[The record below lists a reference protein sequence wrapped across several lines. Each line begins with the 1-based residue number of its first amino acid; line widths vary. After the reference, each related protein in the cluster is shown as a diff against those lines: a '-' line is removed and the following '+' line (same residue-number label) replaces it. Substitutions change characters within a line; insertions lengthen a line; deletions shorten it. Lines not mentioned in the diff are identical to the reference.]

1 MSYFKTF
8 FTSLKLFILLSTS
21 LALAENPKNI
31 IAANVNEHIITAQD
45 VLDAYGRLPSK
56 LKEKPLPELYPNI
69 INELINQHLITEQ
82 AYKEK
87 LDLNKTVIDQIKKN
101 KDQILARFWINNFL
115 LNQTKRENIEI
126 FYKNYLKA
134 FKSSKEFNASH
145 ILVKEEQQAFEIL
158 KKLENN
164 AKFSDLARTQSIGPS
179 GKNEGKLGWFT
190 SGQMVKEFEKAV
202 LSLKKGEITKKPVK
216 TKFGFHIILLNDVRD
231 SKPKK
236 LSEVQQ
242 NIINRIKK
250 NSLSNLE
257 KKLRKNRKIIIN
269 DFKDVAQKVNN

>member
-1 MSYFKTF
+1 MKTQTLVF
-8 FTSLKLFILLSTS
+8 CCLLD
-21 LALAENPKNI
+21 KMW
-31 IAANVNEHIITAQD
+31 
-45 VLDAYGRLPSK
+45 
-56 LKEKPLPELYPNI
+56 
-69 INELINQHLITEQ
+69 
-82 AYKEK
+82 
-87 LDLNKTVIDQIKKN
+87 IKMP
-101 KDQILARFWINNFL
+101 IW
-115 LNQTKRENIEI
+115 TI
-126 FYKNYLKA
+126 F

-164 AKFSDLARTQSIGPS
+164 AKFSDLAKTQSIGPS

-216 TKFGFHIILLNDVRD
+216 TKFGFHIILLNEVRD

-250 NSLSNLE
+250 NSLSNIRLADSKMVRHFKIGPKT
-257 KKLRKNRKIIIN
+257 KKFYSYFFLYTR
-269 DFKDVAQKVNN
+269 

>member
-126 FYKNYLKA
+126 FYNNYLKT

-145 ILVKEEQQAFEIL
+145 ILVKEEQQALDIL
-158 KKLENN
+158 KKLENKT
-164 AKFSDLARTQSIGPS
+164 KFSKLAKNQSIGPS

-202 LSLKKGEITKKPVK
+202 FSLKKGEITRKPVK
-216 TKFGFHIILLNDVRD
+216 TKFGFHIILLNDVRN

-236 LSEVQQ
+236 LSEVKQ

-257 KKLRKNRKIIIN
+257 KKLRENRKIIIN

>member
-1 MSYFKTF
+1 MAYFKTF

-115 LNQTKRENIEI
+115 INQTKRKNIEI
-126 FYKNYLKA
+126 FYNNYLKT

-145 ILVKEEQQAFEIL
+145 ILVKEEQQALEIL
-158 KKLENN
+158 KKLENK
-164 AKFSDLARTQSIGPS
+164 AKFSELAKTQSIGPS

-202 LSLKKGEITKKPVK
+202 FSLKKGEITKKPVK
-216 TKFGFHIILLNDVRD
+216 TKFGFHIILLNDVRN

-236 LSEVQQ
+236 LSEIQQ

-250 NSLSNLE
+250 NSLTNLE

>member
-21 LALAENPKNI
+21 PVLAENPKNI

-45 VLDAYGRLPSK
+45 VLDAYARLPAK

-115 LNQTKRENIEI
+115 LNQTKRENIEL
-126 FYKNYLKA
+126 FYNNYLKA
-134 FKSSKEFNASH
+134 FESSKEFNASH
-145 ILVKEEQQAFEIL
+145 ILVKEEQQALEIL
-158 KKLENN
+158 KKLKNK
-164 AKFSDLARTQSIGPS
+164 AKFSELAKTQSIGPS

-202 LSLKKGEITKKPVK
+202 FSLKKGEITKKPVK
-216 TKFGFHIILLNDVRD
+216 TKFGFHIILLNEVRN

-236 LSEVQQ
+236 LSEIQQ